1 MFDNEAD
8 LRRFLLVARR
18 GSAAEACEAL
28 GMSKASYYRAIN
40 WIVERAMS
48 AERHDDNVRKAA
60 DDQVSVEFRELLLA
74 LVLRHPTWG
83 YERFA
88 RELRHNLAQISAN
101 MVAKLLRELRLDSR
115 RARIEKLIEAV
126 VNGQLAELTEEQAD
140 AIAEVNPLVNDR
152 LLFRAEDELILG
164 IALVPVF
171 ELLGPHGYVQLFVEL
186 RSLFTFGRL
195 IRKTQDSVTNHCIG
209 RDNDSDLALLES
221 MTKKQLGRV
230 YWSCRSWGLAGLSAY
245 RPLPVTN
252 GPTRSCTTVRKPPAG
267 LAMMRKRLSTEWVS
281 SCSPATGQNDAAVKE
296 SLLEWFCAHNSSS
309 TENIFP
315 TGGRAPA
322 DILGLELDQM
332 RCFLARSLS
341 DDERQPLRWG
351 KRTHE
356 VRTGPDVD
364 S

>member
-8 LRRFLLVARR
+8 LRRFLLVGRR

-28 GMSKASYYRAIN
+28 GISKAAYYRTIN
-40 WIVERAMS
+40 WIVERVMS
-48 AERHDDNVRKAA
+48 AERHDDNIRKAA
-60 DDQVSVEFRELLLA
+60 DDQASVEFKELLLA

-83 YERFA
+83 CERFA
-88 RELRHNLAQISAN
+88 RELRQNLAQVSTN
-101 MVAKLLRELRLDSR
+101 MVANLLRELCLDSR
-115 RARIEKLIEAV
+115 RARIEKLIVAV
-126 VNGQLAELTEEQAD
+126 IGRQLSELSEEQAK
-140 AIAEVNPLVNDR
+140 AIAQVNPLVNDTM
-152 LLFRAEDELILG
+152 LFRAEDELVFG
-164 IALVPVF
+164 ITLVPAF
-171 ELLGPHGYVQLFVEL
+171 DLLGPHGYVQLFVEL
-186 RSLFTFGRL
+186 RSLFTYGRL
-195 IRKTQDSVTNHCIG
+195 IRKTQDTVTNHCIG
-209 RDNDSDLALLES
+209 RDNDSDLALIES
-221 MTKKQLGRV
+221 MTKKPLGRV
-230 YWSCRSWGLAGLSAY
+230 YWFCRSWGLARLSAY

-322 DILGLELDQM
+322 DILGLDLDQM

-356 VRTGPDVD
+356 VRTGPDAD